1 MSRSASRSSLYG
13 RLFPW
18 LLLAAALLL
27 AYLTRAILLPF
38 VAGFAVAYLLDPL
51 ADRLEEKGMQ
61 RGLAAGLIIG
71 FFFLVAIAVIAAL
84 LPLLQAQIVDLF
96 HALPGLLA
104 TLRAK
109 AESLLS
115 AVTAEFGQGVRQE
128 AEGVLTAA
136 AEKGFTAAGGFIRGL
151 FAGGLAFFNLLSLI
165 LISPVVAFYLLRDYD
180 RIMAQLE
187 TLLPPAE
194 APAIKATLRDID
206 EVLSGFVRGQL
217 SVVLVMAV
225 LYAAGWT
232 AIGLNYGL
240 LLGLLA
246 GILTIIPFLGM
257 VFAAALALAVGFVQW
272 GTDWE
277 QLGLVAAVWGVAQA
291 LEGAVL
297 TPRLVGRHVRLHPL
311 WVLFAVF
318 AGSEIAGFVGV
329 LIAIPAAA
337 VIAVLVR
344 TTLARY
350 RAEERCEGKQEE
362 AERAP
367 PGTEET

>member
-1 MSRSASRSSLYG
+1 MSRGVAQSSLFR

-18 LLLAAALLL
+18 FLLAAALLL

-38 VAGFAVAYLLDPL
+38 VVGFAVAYLLDPL
-51 ADRLEEKGMQ
+51 ADRLEARGVP

-71 FFFLVAIAVIAAL
+71 FFFLVAAAVIGAL
-84 LPLLQAQIVDLF
+84 LPLVQTQIGELF

-109 AESLLS
+109 TESLLS
-115 AVTAEFGQGVRQE
+115 VVTSEFGQGVRQE

-136 AEKGFTAAGGFIRGL
+136 AEKGFAAAGGFIRGL

-180 RIMAQLE
+180 RIMVQLE

-194 APAIKATLRDID
+194 APTIKAALRDID
-206 EVLSGFVRGQL
+206 TVLSGFVRGQL
-217 SVVLVMAV
+217 SVVFVMAV

-246 GILTIIPFLGM
+246 GVLTIIPFVGM

-272 GTDWE
+272 GPDWG
-277 QLGLVAAVWGVAQA
+277 QLGLVAAIWGIAQA
-291 LEGAVL
+291 LEGTVL

-318 AGSEIAGFVGV
+318 AGGEIAGFVGV

-350 RAEERCEGKQEE
+350 RADETGERMQEPE
-362 AERAP
+362 
-367 PGTEET
+367 